1 MALHGRPVQLM
12 EVVPMEPMRWPS
24 GSLTCKGVVGTRGV
38 LLVAS
43 LRKWPVVPV
52 SAMAVV
58 GEGMRVLARWVSSL
72 FVTKET
78 LLPTCHKSSGLLA

>member
-1 MALHGRPVQLM
+1 M
-12 EVVPMEPMRWPS
+12 EVVPVELMRWPL
-24 GSLTCKGVVGTRGV
+24 GSWTCKGVVGMRGA

-43 LRKWPVVPV
+43 LRKWLVVIV

-78 LLPTCHKSSGLLA
+78 LLPTCHKSSSLLA